1 MNLVIR
7 LLLFTCL
14 LGECYIGSIQAQQS
28 ILPSPKRQDSWESQ
42 MINILIQVDP
52 KFWKTTWYLILALC
66 ALFSICLWTVMSLNR
81 QCRLRKELARKVL
94 EAASLHDIDTV
105 KSQYFANVTHDFRT
119 PLTIILNAHEQLA
132 KTTLTE
138 LQQQQTDIIQRHAHQ
153 LLRLI
158 TEALDITRLDAGKLE
173 SSTQLGDPV
182 AFIREV
188 VAQFGGLAR
197 QSKIDLTF
205 NSDEQMV
212 TSASGQSG
220 DILYSFDGDKWEK
233 ITYNLLA
240 NALKFTPAGGSVCVT
255 GFISRT
261 DRFTIRVADTGIG
274 IPKDQLARIFE
285 RFYQVDEGSTR
296 AYSGTGIGLA
306 LVRELTDW
314 LGGSVAVE
322 SEVGGGSVLTIELP
336 LIPQSTI
343 EPWPSKPALPQRHP
357 IMKMPIRS
365 IAVSPSSIQRNFSV
379 DKPLVLV
386 VEDNKDLRT
395 QLIDFLSVQYWLLS
409 APNGCQGLEQAL
421 AEVPDLIV
429 SDVMMPEMDGYE
441 LVERLKSNERT
452 SHIPVILLTARS
464 SPESRL
470 KGLQAGAD
478 DYLGKPFSLI
488 ELELRINNGLRTR
501 QNLQKQFMAQPVL
514 TVSAP
519 TPESDREARFL
530 SRVHQAILDNIE
542 LETLDVEWLASQAGM
557 SRTQL
562 HRKLTAL
569 TNLSPNRFIHRVR
582 LERAAELLKEGELNV
597 AQVAYKVGYNSQS
610 YFAKVFQDYFGYS
623 PAKFKGTI

>member
-1 MNLVIR
+1 
-7 LLLFTCL
+7 
-14 LGECYIGSIQAQQS
+14 
-28 ILPSPKRQDSWESQ
+28 
-42 MINILIQVDP
+42 
-52 KFWKTTWYLILALC
+52 
-66 ALFSICLWTVMSLNR
+66 MSLNR